1 MKTFITLS
9 LLLAAAGAQACP
21 CGCVR
26 TPADSALDRLGAGQS
41 LAVELRHDVITQ
53 EERSDGAT
61 PHIGADH
68 RITTLGIDTRLGG
81 ILWSLA
87 LPRVEREMR
96 ITSTGATQ
104 TINGLGDVSLTA
116 RVPFQGAEIL
126 AGIKLPTGDSDTAL
140 LVPRRYLQLGTGSTD
155 LILGVRWEGEVGD
168 KLARGFVQLAG
179 QAAVDADEHF
189 RPGETLGL
197 SAGLSRELGAG
208 FSVVLQAAAVRQF
221 RDHNTMVS
229 VDPTY
234 GEDKESETHS
244 IFVTPG
250 LVWQS
255 GSGTRA
261 YVLLTESVDERN
273 YAEQGGRTVNPIHA
287 TRVVTVGLS
296 HAF

>member
-26 TPADSALDRLGAGQS
+26 TPADSALDRLGSGQS
-41 LAVELRHDVITQ
+41 LAVELRYDVITQ

-81 ILWSLA
+81 IRWSLA

-208 FSVVLQAAAVRQF
+208 FSVVLQATAIRQF